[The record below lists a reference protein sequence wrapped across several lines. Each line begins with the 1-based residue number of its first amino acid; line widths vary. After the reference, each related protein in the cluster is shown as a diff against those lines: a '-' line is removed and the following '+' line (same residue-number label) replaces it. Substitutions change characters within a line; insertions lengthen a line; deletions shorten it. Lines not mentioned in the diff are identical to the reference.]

1 MVLLNH
7 VNVIDINNF
16 TDDNEVQSIEWT
28 KSPGYTSS
36 QQSPQDTRVCKR
48 GKDIEQVFGFKRAT
62 GLDLR
67 LLCQMLGRL

>member
-7 VNVIDINNF
+7 VTVIDINNF

-36 QQSPQDTRVCKR
+36 HICVCVCKR